1 MTSEAQKRAMQKY
14 QKKLKR
20 IPLDI
25 KRDDYEKLKEF
36 ADAAGESVNGYI
48 RRSLQIRMDVER
60 EAVSEQLNKKPPI
73 RSASPDR
80 R

>member
-25 KRDDYEKLKEF
+25 KRDDYEKLKEL

-48 RRSLQIRMDVER
+48 RRALQIRMDIER
-60 EAVSEQLNKKPPI
+60 EAVSEQLNKKTAHQECE
-73 RSASPDR
+73 S
-80 R
+80 